1 MSHASIGVGALLPC
15 SRKNHINKGSST
27 AAAARTQ
34 LVSKASKNVSKRTRV
49 VRSWDTF
56 LGSGRARLVFV
67 LRLKDRLVDRCS
79 QHGRGAGGE
88 LRVLRAGGG
97 VHRRLHRRRAGL
109 LRRAVAVR
117 AVLGGRQV
125 RGRQAVRGG
134 GGRGGGR
141 ARAHGRLPHAQER
154 RARRARRRR
163 HAAVAAHR
171 VREEADLD
179 AERAP
184 PRVGVVRRDLII
196 AAGTGSRD
204 RLNGTSSVVV
214 VLGY

>member
-1 MSHASIGVGALLPC
+1 LC
-15 SRKNHINKGSST
+15 
-27 AAAARTQ
+27 
-34 LVSKASKNVSKRTRV
+34 
-49 VRSWDTF
+49 
-56 LGSGRARLVFV
+56 
-67 LRLKDRLVDRCS
+67 
-79 QHGRGAGGE
+79 
-88 LRVLRAGGG
+88 
-97 VHRRLHRRRAGL
+97 
-109 LRRAVAVR
+109 
-117 AVLGGRQV
+117 
-125 RGRQAVRGG
+125 GG

-141 ARAHGRLPHAQER
+141 ALAHGRLPHAQER